1 MVIKNTFYLF
11 LIRVNQFVDKITF
24 LVSFREKYT
33 KNKPESSQKWCKN
46 ERFRFEKCLMWWCYN
61 RIWTRWYSDSSKTD
75 LIKKK
80 FWNFQK
86 TIVFNQKSFQ
96 NLHFWQ
102 EFEHFRSFLVIFGE
116 FLSAFASKN
125 RISCPFWQEKW
136 HRENDLDW
144 PFEFHGWFMVFNH
157 DKPLIYNFLTN
168 ECRLESLSLK
178 VHPNSS
184 SKTQPK

>member
-1 MVIKNTFYLF
+1 MRLFWILLVIKDTFSWVFVKNTPKINQKVHKNDVKLKDLGLKSAWCGDVITGFEHGGTVTLPKLTWIIINFGIFRKQLF
-11 LIRVNQFVDKITF
+11 L
-24 LVSFREKYT
+24 
-33 KNKPESSQKWCKN
+33 
-46 ERFRFEKCLMWWCYN
+46 N
-61 RIWTRWYSDSSKTD
+61 R
-75 LIKKK
+75 
-80 FWNFQK
+80 
-86 TIVFNQKSFQ
+86 KSFQ

-144 PFEFHGWFMVFNH
+144 PFEFQAWFMVFNH

-168 ECRLESLSLK
+168 EETFIK
-178 VHPNSS
+178 SS
-184 SKTQPK
+184 PKFKF

>member
-1 MVIKNTFYLF
+1 MKDLGLKSAWCGDVITGFEHGGTVTLPKLTWLKRNFGIFRKQLF
-11 LIRVNQFVDKITF
+11 L
-24 LVSFREKYT
+24 
-33 KNKPESSQKWCKN
+33 
-46 ERFRFEKCLMWWCYN
+46 
-61 RIWTRWYSDSSKTD
+61 
-75 LIKKK
+75 
-80 FWNFQK
+80 
-86 TIVFNQKSFQ
+86 NQKSFQ